1 MRHEMSSQVSISSAI
16 TAPHTKC
23 RRSAAS
29 NRNFFSQASE
39 KLDSAARTFTIDE
52 YLCIIMDKYAST
64 AKMRR
69 AKRLE
74 RLEEEDLMV
83 GKLKT
88 TLLGATG
95 YSGLE
100 LARLLDRHPR
110 TDAPLLLRRSAEKGN
125 DESTGRASGLPHIFG
140 DGSGN
145 GHSSVQPFSWATIE
159 KHGAQLLF
167 LATPHAV
174 SRELVPEAIAR
185 GLRIV
190 DLSGAWR
197 LKQEQNRAVYGF
209 KDASAQTAAELT
221 DRAVY
226 GLPEL
231 NANRIASAALVAN
244 PGCYATSIII
254 ALAPLLSGGI
264 VDRDRGII
272 SDSKSG
278 VSGAGKEPTAR
289 THFVSV
295 ADNFSAYSVFGHR
308 HTGEILEQLALNS
321 AQLIFTPHLLPIP
334 RGILST
340 IYVYLKREMTA
351 DEIQSCF
358 HDFYKDKRWVRI
370 FPAPSLPEIQ
380 FSVHSNYCDLG
391 FCLASDGRR
400 LVVVSCLDNLLK
412 GAAGQAVQNM
422 NLMYGWDEAEGL
434 Q

>member
-1 MRHEMSSQVSISSAI
+1 
-16 TAPHTKC
+16 
-23 RRSAAS
+23 
-29 NRNFFSQASE
+29 
-39 KLDSAARTFTIDE
+39 
-52 YLCIIMDKYAST
+52 MDKYSSP
-64 AKMRR
+64 AKNKKTVRSGI
-69 AKRLE
+69 
-74 RLEEEDLMV
+74 LEENLMAAKV
-83 GKLKT
+83 KIAV
-88 TLLGATG
+88 LGATG

-100 LARLLDRHPR
+100 LARLLGRHPR
-110 TDAPLLLRRSAEKGN
+110 TGAPLLLRRSAEV
-125 DESTGRASGLPHIFG
+125 ETGGSPAGVPHI
-140 DGSGN
+140 SGN
-145 GHSSVQPFSWATIE
+145 GKANGHSPVQPFSWSALE
-159 KHGAQLLF
+159 QHGVELLF

-197 LKQEQNRAVYGF
+197 LKQEQHRAVYGF

-221 DRAVY
+221 ERAVY

-231 NANRIASAALVAN
+231 HADHIAAAALVAN
-244 PGCYATSIII
+244 PGCYATSVIL
-254 ALAPLLSGGI
+254 ALAPLLSAGI
-264 VDRDRGII
+264 VDCDRGII

-278 VSGAGKEPTAR
+278 VSGAGKAPTPR

-321 AQLIFTPHLLPIP
+321 CQLIFTPHLLPIP

-351 DEIQSCF
+351 DQIQCCF
-358 HDFYKDKRWVRI
+358 HDFYQGKRWVRI
-370 FPAPSLPEIQ
+370 FPASSLPEIQ
-380 FSVHSNYCDLG
+380 FSVHTNYCDLG
-391 FCLASDGRR
+391 FCLAHDGRR
-400 LVVVSCLDNLLK
+400 LVVISCLDNLLK